1 MQNFKT
7 VQTQY
12 KMKQVYKIYLRYRAD
27 IYGLALHV
35 AVFSLTAIVVAMYVP
50 QTGEILN
57 GMLIQVGTIINITL
71 AILAAVVV
79 VALAMY
85 NFGKGVSVRFVAIT
99 PEDNGRL
106 LGPGKWTIPDI
117 SPDRLICLLPGESV
131 EEFAARADQAIGE
144 ADAARWTVVLPFRQP
159 VGLIYSGNGDH
170 KDFTRDAPPFI
181 NDGQVVPAEYKFTQ
195 EGEREYQQYLA
206 WFAEYFREW
215 AASVKITQDTNPGA
229 IFRKVLRASVALF
242 VLLFA
247 VPAFAQSSS
256 EQVANVLAAAGRT
269 KEVPAAASEIDY
281 EFERKTYTRRGDG
294 RRTYVALLT
303 SIPNY
308 RDNAA
313 GRFRALIVDG
323 EQIAKQSRTKVRQA
337 STYAIPVEETDMP
350 IDSVGLADR
359 LEQARESFDFYKSQF
374 WQSVRPTWET
384 VMYIFWGLLPILG
397 ILGVVLWF
405 WAKLSA
411 SEEMPDIHWRSS
423 RALVLLVGLTWT
435 VLIINFTMTLIS
447 WEPGPVGLALGVGVI
462 AWAAFRSASILVPN
476 IQAKPGGRTAFMPG
490 NYNNRQL
497 PG

>member
-1 MQNFKT
+1 
-7 VQTQY
+7 
-12 KMKQVYKIYLRYRAD
+12 MKQVYKLFLTHKAD
-27 IYGLALHV
+27 LHGLALHV
-35 AVFSLTAIVVAMYVP
+35 AVFGLTAFVVAMYAP
-50 QTGEILN
+50 CTGEILN
-57 GMLIQVGTIINITL
+57 GMLIQIGTIINITL

-79 VALAMY
+79 VALALY
-85 NFGKGVSVRFVAIT
+85 NFGKGVSVRFVAIV
-99 PEDNGRL
+99 PEDTGRM
-106 LGPGKWTIPDI
+106 LGPGKWSAPDI

-131 EEFAARADQAIGE
+131 ADFAARADRAIGE
-144 ADAARWTVVLPFRQP
+144 ADPARWTVVLPFRQP
-159 VGLIYSGNGDH
+159 VGLIYSGGGDH

-195 EGEREYQQYLA
+195 EGEREYQQYLQ
-206 WFAEYFREW
+206 WFAEHFREW
-215 AASVKITQDTNPGA
+215 AAGVKITQDTNPGA
-229 IFRKVLRASVALF
+229 IFRKVLKASVAVF
-242 VLLFA
+242 ALLFA

-269 KEVPAAASEIDY
+269 NEVPVVGSEVEY
-281 EFERKTYTRRGDG
+281 EFQRKTYMRRGDG

-303 SIPNY
+303 SIQNY

-313 GRFRALIVDG
+313 GSFVRLVVDG
-323 EQIAKQSRTKVRQA
+323 EQIAKQTRQVRQA
-337 STYAIPVEETDMP
+337 STSAIPVEETDMP
-350 IDSVGLADR
+350 IDSAGLADR
-359 LEQARESFDFYKSQF
+359 LEDARNQFDFYKSQF

-447 WEPGPVGLALGVGVI
+447 WEPGPVGLAIGVGVI

-476 IQAKPGGRTAFMPG
+476 IQAKPGGRTAFLPG